1 MKMKNNASGD
11 TSDIFGVGVM
21 VELNINND
29 SCIGIVDMCAHG
41 REHWYVYTSISIWW
55 GWLDRVV
62 SIIVALEGWIH
73 IFVELVW

>member
-41 REHWYVYTSISIWW
+41 REH
-55 GWLDRVV
+55 
-62 SIIVALEGWIH
+62 
-73 IFVELVW
+73 